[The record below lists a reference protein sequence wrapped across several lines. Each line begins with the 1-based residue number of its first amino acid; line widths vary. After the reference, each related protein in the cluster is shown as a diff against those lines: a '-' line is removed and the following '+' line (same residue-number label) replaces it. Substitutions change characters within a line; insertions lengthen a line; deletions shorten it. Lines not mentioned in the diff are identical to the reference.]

1 MKFGLEQKLL
11 LQLNTIFTEYRSV
24 DSVIL
29 YGSRAKGNFDKSSDI
44 DLTLVGSA
52 ITYQLLV
59 DICWEIDE
67 LLTPYSF
74 DISIFNDIDNYDLIE
89 HIQRVGVVI
98 YQTSK

>member
-11 LQLNTIFTEYRSV
+11 LQVNTIFTEYRSV

-44 DLTLVGSA
+44 DLTLVGST

-74 DISIFNDIDNYDLIE
+74 DISIFNDIDNCNNEVIPDA
-89 HIQRVGVVI
+89 VGI
-98 YQTSK
+98 SNYF